1 MRYSFL
7 YLNTSYPLIQ
17 SFWIEYSLNPSYSN
31 QIHLQALKSSV
42 YSFISFRFQSNS
54 LFSLYGKVWETSDVS
69 INLDMVKIPFLYL
82 NQITYLMISFTSPK
96 KSNRDSQFYTSTALE
111 INIMN
116 NEPRSEP
123 LRTKFP
129 IIAK

>member
-1 MRYSFL
+1 MKYSFL
-7 YLNTSYPLIQ
+7 YLNTSYPLKQ
-17 SFWIEYSLNPSYSN
+17 SFWIEYSLNPPYSN
-31 QIHLQALKSSV
+31 QFNLQALKSSV

-82 NQITYLMISFTSPK
+82 NQITYLMISFTFPK
-96 KSNRDSQFYTSTALE
+96 KPNKDSLFYIFTAIE

-116 NEPRSEP
+116 KEPRSEP
-123 LRTKFP
+123 LQTKFP